1 MSYCLAKGKLN
12 PRFNEVISSLFII
25 YKLKKWNLKLIGS
38 DILQVV
44 NCLFCNC
51 KIAGDTLNLND
62 MVNTKCI
69 RRDIEFYGTG
79 MWFMYKVSNGS
90 NGPL

>member
-1 MSYCLAKGKLN
+1 M
-12 PRFNEVISSLFII
+12 
-25 YKLKKWNLKLIGS
+25 
-38 DILQVV
+38 V
-44 NCLFCNC
+44 NCLFCTC

-62 MVNTKCI
+62 MVNTKCN

-90 NGPL
+90 NSPL